1 MTANGVFGTKL
12 MLGYLDATAEFLGAP
27 FNLKASQFDQ
37 VFERYFPG
45 ARYLHLF
52 RRDKVDQA
60 VSMFIASHT
69 DAWRSGRGNGE
80 VAVPPY
86 DAASILRWH
95 ELLMREDSEWI
106 RRLSAVGSFAGSVA
120 YEDLRYDYYRTIS
133 KVFSLLDL
141 HPSACPPPDMTSV
154 KRQVS
159 SVKSHYI
166 ERFKAEVIR
175 HHD

>member
-1 MTANGVFGTKL
+1 